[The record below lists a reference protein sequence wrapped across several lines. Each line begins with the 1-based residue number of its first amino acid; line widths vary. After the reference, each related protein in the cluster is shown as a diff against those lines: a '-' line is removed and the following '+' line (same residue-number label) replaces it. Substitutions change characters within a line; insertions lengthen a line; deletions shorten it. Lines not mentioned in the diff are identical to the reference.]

1 LVSSNLNKL
10 GLISSSLGSNEN
22 LKTKL
27 QGGIATHFFDKK
39 IRKIWENAFF
49 IMEVA
54 TL

>member
-1 LVSSNLNKL
+1 LYKL

-39 IRKIWENAFF
+39 IGKIWENAFF